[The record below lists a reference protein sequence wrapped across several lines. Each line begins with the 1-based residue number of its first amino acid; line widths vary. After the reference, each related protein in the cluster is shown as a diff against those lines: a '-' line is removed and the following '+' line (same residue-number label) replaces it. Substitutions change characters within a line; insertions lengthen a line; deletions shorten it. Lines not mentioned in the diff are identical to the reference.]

1 VCPAPTPG
9 FGGAAR
15 TRRLVCF
22 TLRADT
28 DYDRVMIPARV
39 AQELARLG
47 LQATEF
53 APGTTPTAPM
63 AARALGVEVGQIAKS
78 LLFKGKDEKFYMVIC
93 PGDRRVTNAKLKAA
107 LGVKARMATADETS
121 SVTGFSPGGVC
132 PFGVQGIEVLLD
144 SALESWAQVY
154 PAAGTD
160 GSGVKMTFGQLQ
172 QITGARSADLSE
184 PAAPPSGE
192 PAT

>member
-1 VCPAPTPG
+1 V
-9 FGGAAR
+9 R
-15 TRRLVCF
+15 F
-22 TLRADT
+22 TLRGDT

-39 AQELARLG
+39 AHVLARFG

-78 LLFKGKDEKFYMVIC
+78 LLFKGKDEKFYLIIC

-107 LGVKARMATADETS
+107 LGVKTRMATADETS
-121 SVTGFSPGGVC
+121 SIAGFSPGGVC
-132 PFGVQGIEVLLD
+132 PFGVEGVEVLLD
-144 SALESWAQVY
+144 SALERWSEVY

-160 GSGVKMTFGQLQ
+160 GSGVRMTFGQLQ

-184 PAAPPSGE
+184 PAATPPEE